1 MFPEKR
7 IDIGTHYMKEEKKN
21 NLYFNVPEPALR
33 RLPWYLAFVK
43 VLLAQNEPTVSST
56 VISRSVGVDA
66 ALVAKDL
73 SYVNISGRTR
83 VGYSVPELVDVLETF
98 LGFSETHD
106 AYIFGVGSLGSALL
120 QDRGLSQYGL
130 NVVGGFDVNPLITGQ
145 EIHNIPV
152 YHLDQLPDVAR
163 DDVAVAVLTVP
174 VDKAQKVTDF
184 IVENSNISGIWNFTP
199 FRLTV
204 PERVAVQNTSLYSH
218 LAVLFSRLRA
228 RKEATFDLE
237 EG

>member
-1 MFPEKR
+1 
-7 IDIGTHYMKEEKKN
+7 MKEDKKN
-21 NLYFNVPEPALR
+21 TLSYNVPEPALR

-43 VLLAQNEPTVSST
+43 VLQAQNEPTVSST

-83 VGYSVPELVDVLETF
+83 VGYSVAELVEVLEDF
-98 LGFSETHD
+98 LGFSETHN

-130 NVVGGFDVNPLITGQ
+130 NVVGGFDVDP
-145 EIHNIPV
+145 EIAGRDINNIPV
-152 YHLDQLPDVAR
+152 YRLDQLPEVAR
-163 DDVAVAVLTVP
+163 EDVEVAVLTVP
-174 VDKAQKVTDF
+174 VNRAQEVTNY

-218 LAVLFSRLRA
+218 LAVMFSRIRA
-228 RKEATFDLE
+228 RKDATFDLE
-237 EG
+237 ED